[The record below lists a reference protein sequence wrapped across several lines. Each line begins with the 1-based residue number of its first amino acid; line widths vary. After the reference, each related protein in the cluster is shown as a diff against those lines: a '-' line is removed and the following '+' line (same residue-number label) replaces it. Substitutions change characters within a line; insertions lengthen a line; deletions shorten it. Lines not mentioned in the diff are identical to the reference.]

1 MKAINS
7 SAVAIMRYDA
17 GVLEGR
23 FDKLKELDRLYV
35 SRKRE
40 EEDWW
45 VVKVQL
51 EVKKIFIDGTLRI
64 RMKICFKQ
72 WNMSGF
78 WCSERM
84 P

>member
-40 EEDWW
+40 EEDW
-45 VVKVQL
+45 
-51 EVKKIFIDGTLRI
+51 
-64 RMKICFKQ
+64 
-72 WNMSGF
+72 
-78 WCSERM
+78 
-84 P
+84 